1 MYRKCWGI
9 ISVDFDAIYQMLII
23 YYAFVRYSKEK
34 MNKMKQSISFRK
46 ACDSFRKEAFYNI
59 LIVSGTL

>member
-1 MYRKCWGI
+1 MPRKCWGI

-23 YYAFVRYSKEK
+23 YSAFVRYSKEK
-34 MNKMKQSISFRK
+34 MNKMKQSISFRNVY
-46 ACDSFRKEAFYNI
+46 DSVRKETFYNT